1 MPCVSVC
8 FPALVILPWAVL
20 VSSLSVYKL
29 HCDSQCMLDAANS
42 NRFYGEKLKQ
52 AVYEPRPCDTC
63 WKFEVKSF
71 NSFVNMTKNITL
83 KIFCGTSGSQAL
95 MHLSRGEAEQML
107 VHNMKE
113 QSFFRSHES
122 ILWRECAT
130 PITLWFL
137 YLPSGQYDLD
147 NQQVINMKPF

>member
-1 MPCVSVC
+1 
-8 FPALVILPWAVL
+8 
-20 VSSLSVYKL
+20 
-29 HCDSQCMLDAANS
+29 
-42 NRFYGEKLKQ
+42 
-52 AVYEPRPCDTC
+52 
-63 WKFEVKSF
+63 
-71 NSFVNMTKNITL
+71 MTKSITL
-83 KIFCGTSGSQAL
+83 KIQLKFCGTSGSQAL

-113 QSFFRSHES
+113 QSFFQSHES

-147 NQQVINMKPF
+147 NQQ